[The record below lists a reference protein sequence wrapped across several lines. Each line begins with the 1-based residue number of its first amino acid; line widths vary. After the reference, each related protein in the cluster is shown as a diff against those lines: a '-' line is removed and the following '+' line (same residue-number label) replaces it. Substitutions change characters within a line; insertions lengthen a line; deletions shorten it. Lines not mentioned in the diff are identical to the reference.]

1 MNLKESKLLNK
12 KAFYIRSLM
21 LISLVAFWEIGA
33 RLSLFN
39 SFFTSYP
46 SEILIDLY
54 QFIASGELW
63 YHASITLTEAV
74 LGLIIGIVL
83 GLSIGMLLAQFKLLG
98 RVITPIFSGIN
109 TIPQLALA
117 PIYVLWFGLG
127 LTSKVF
133 LAALMCFF
141 NVFFQT
147 YNSIRNTDQQLIE
160 SAHILGASRFET
172 LVYIVVPSCMP
183 YILSGI
189 RSGISASMVGAIIGE
204 YLGAAGGFGWMI
216 TYATSYFMIRRVMSS
231 ILILLLFGLVLN
243 KILDLVEERVLV
255 WYEET
260 SLTGNI

>member
-1 MNLKESKLLNK
+1 MKESKKLNK
-12 KAFYIRSLM
+12 NAFYIRALL
-21 LISLVAFWEIGA
+21 LILLIILWESGA
-33 RLSLFN
+33 RLNWFN
-39 SFFTSYP
+39 PFFTSYP

-54 QFIASGELW
+54 EFTVSGDLW

-74 LGLIIGIVL
+74 LGLIIGVVL
-83 GLSIGMLLAQFKLLG
+83 GLAIGMLLAQFKLLG
-98 RVITPIFSGIN
+98 RIITPIFSGIN

-147 YNSIRNTDQQLIE
+147 YNSIRSTDQQLIE
-160 SAHILGASRFET
+160 SAHILGATRYET
-172 LVYIVVPSCMP
+172 LIHIVVPSCMP

-243 KILDLVEERVLV
+243 KILDLVEERVLI